1 MDTKEMS
8 FTNTIWQKKIDALE
22 TTGGAVRRADRLMQV
37 DAAMQPSSFTTGTM
51 RNLHI
56 LRELPHYFPHIL
68 PQVPE
73 AKAHPSLTTSVCSR
87 WLTANVA

>member
-1 MDTKEMS
+1 MDTREMS
-8 FTNTIWQKKIDALE
+8 FTNATWHAKIVALK
-22 TTGGAVRRADRLMQV
+22 TTGGAVRRAVSLMQV

-73 AKAHPSLTTSVCSR
+73 AKAHSSLTISLDER